1 MLVKK
6 TGSGGGVEKA
16 MTKGEGVH
24 ERVTK
29 ERILDAAEQLFA
41 EHGFEGTSIRAVT
54 QKAGAN
60 LAAVGYHFG
69 SKAALLEA
77 VAERVMKPVL
87 AGQLGRLND
96 LEKGGRE
103 PGVEDLVEAFITP
116 YFDRLPRKS
125 EARGET
131 VSRLVGRILGDPT
144 EEIRKV
150 AVEGG
155 EVRDRYLGAFGRA
168 LPSVTREEVWWRMRS
183 MLGVVVVH
191 RIGLYEEVGPPGMT
205 DDGDET
211 VLEWTVSFLSAALRA
226 PSANVP

>member
-1 MLVKK
+1 MEEV
-6 TGSGGGVEKA
+6 T
-16 MTKGEGVH
+16 TRGEGAPG
-24 ERVTK
+24 RATR

-54 QKAGAN
+54 KEAGAN

-77 VAERVMKPVL
+77 VAERVMEPVI

-96 LEKGGRE
+96 LEKVERE
-103 PGVEDLVEAFITP
+103 PRIEELVEAFITP

-125 EARGET
+125 EARGKT
-131 VSRLVGRILGDPT
+131 VSKLVGRILGDPA

-155 EVRDRYLGAFGRA
+155 EVRDRYLMAFSQA
-168 LPSVTREEVWWRMRS
+168 LPSVTQEELWWRMRS
-183 MLGVVVVH
+183 MIGVVVVH
-191 RIGLYEEVGPPGMT
+191 RIGLYEKVGPPEMT
-205 DDGDET
+205 DDDDET

-226 PSANVP
+226 PSANAS

>member
-1 MLVKK
+1 MASA
-6 TGSGGGVEKA
+6 TTNNEGASGQ
-16 MTKGEGVH
+16 
-24 ERVTK
+24 VTR
-29 ERILDAAEQLFA
+29 ERILDTAERLFA
-41 EHGFEGTSIRAVT
+41 EHGFEGTTIRAVT
-54 QKAGAN
+54 KEAGAN

-69 SKAALLEA
+69 SKAALLGA
-77 VAERVMKPVL
+77 VAERVMGPVIV
-87 AGQLGRLND
+87 AQLERLTD
-96 LEKGGRE
+96 LENRADQ
-103 PGVEDLVEAFITP
+103 PRLEDLVEAFIAP

-125 EARGET
+125 EARGRT
-131 VSRLVGRILGDPT
+131 VSRLVGRILGDPA

-155 EVRDRYLGAFGRA
+155 EVRDRYLVAFGRA
-168 LPSVTREEVWWRMRS
+168 LPSVTREELWWRMRS